1 MPDASA
7 TGLTRNDISEMLDL
21 LSRAVKPT
29 NADGSAG
36 SGAEY
41 GTTELM
47 DLLDKMMY
55 KVPSVGNMVMSP
67 ILATVM
73 KTSLS
78 PAIDRAK
85 AMGDWYGEQVERDI
99 DAGRFDRI
107 SNLMKMSVLNQL
119 RLSYGKQPYFSSVR
133 DYVVK
138 TYHADITDTE
148 GAFGFIPAK
157 TDDTKVLWHI
167 VETLTNKG
175 LVTVKEDYQL
185 NENVHV
191 AIIMLS
197 RSV

>member
-1 MPDASA
+1 MPDAIA
-7 TGLTRNDISEMLDL
+7 MGLTRNDISEMLDL
-21 LSRAVKPT
+21 LSRAIKPT
-29 NADGSAG
+29 NADGSTA
-36 SGAEY
+36 SGTEY

-78 PAIDRAK
+78 PVIDRAK

-107 SNLMKMSVLNQL
+107 SNLVNMSVLNQL

-138 TYHADITDTE
+138 TYHADITDKD
-148 GAFGFIPAK
+148 GAFGFVPAK

-167 VETLTNKG
+167 IETLSDKG
-175 LVTVKEDYQL
+175 LVDVKEEYAL
-185 NENVHV
+185 NDDAKVV
-191 AIIMLS
+191 VIMLS
-197 RSV
+197 RGV